1 MVTERT
7 KLMEQYNSDK
17 TNYSEKPHILRLIN
31 KIDTENDRT
40 LEAIRVIFETSLC
53 GEYGKLKEIMKVLG
67 EDVESTI

>member
-40 LEAIRVIFETSLC
+40 LEVIRVKLRWLLENGYMKNCETDIESLLEVS
-53 GEYGKLKEIMKVLG
+53 G
-67 EDVESTI
+67 

>member
-17 TNYSEKPHILRLIN
+17 TNYVEKPHILRLIN
-31 KIDTENDRT
+31 KIDADNDRN
-40 LEAIRVIFETSLC
+40 LEVIRVILETSLC

>member
-1 MVTERT
+1 MTERD
-7 KLMEQYNSDK
+7 KLLEQYNSDK

-40 LEAIRVIFETSLC
+40 LDAIRVILETSLC

-67 EDVESTI
+67 NVEFTT